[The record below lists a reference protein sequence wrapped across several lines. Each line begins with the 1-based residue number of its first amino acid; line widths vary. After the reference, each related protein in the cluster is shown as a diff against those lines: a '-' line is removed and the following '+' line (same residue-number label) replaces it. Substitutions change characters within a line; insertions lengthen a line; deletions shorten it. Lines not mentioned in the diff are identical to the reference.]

1 MSGCTPISRTSS
13 DDGAPVARHVQ
24 APSATH
30 VRPIRRVVVTVGRH
44 REARTPAD
52 ADPSRTSLLLAT
64 RNSRAT
70 GQAAS
75 ASPGCT
81 VRPTIRRVRGSR
93 ATLVADLR
101 HMTAAWDA
109 TPAGIVRAALP
120 KVALQPRFRAIA
132 YFRLSQWAWGRPGTK
147 FLAYWFQ
154 SRALQCSGAE
164 LHPAAQVGPGF
175 SIIHSVG
182 IVVGRDV
189 VAGSDLVLYQGV
201 TIGHR
206 SGSDLGQPVLGNRV
220 RVGAGAKVLGGIN
233 IGDDVVIGAN
243 AVVLGDVPCG
253 ATVTGVWRPAQDDR
267 RGSS

>member
-1 MSGCTPISRTSS
+1 VSS
-13 DDGAPVARHVQ
+13 TCSSTLKSLASTFPPPLIEIPEPQARLL
-24 APSATH
+24 
-30 VRPIRRVVVTVGRH
+30 RP
-44 REARTPAD
+44 
-52 ADPSRTSLLLAT
+52 
-64 RNSRAT
+64 
-70 GQAAS
+70 
-75 ASPGCT
+75 PGCT
-81 VRPTIRRVRGSR
+81 ARPTIRRVRGSR

-109 TPAGIVRAALP
+109 TPAGIIRAALP

-243 AVVLGDVPCG
+243 AVVLGDVPRG
-253 ATVTGVWRPAQDDR
+253 ATVTGVWKPAQDDR
-267 RGSS
+267 RGSV

>member
-1 MSGCTPISRTSS
+1 
-13 DDGAPVARHVQ
+13 
-24 APSATH
+24 
-30 VRPIRRVVVTVGRH
+30 
-44 REARTPAD
+44 
-52 ADPSRTSLLLAT
+52 
-64 RNSRAT
+64 
-70 GQAAS
+70 
-75 ASPGCT
+75 
-81 VRPTIRRVRGSR
+81 
-93 ATLVADLR
+93 
-101 HMTAAWDA
+101 MTAAWDA
-109 TPAGIVRAALP
+109 TPAGILRVALP

-132 YFRLSQWAWGRPGTK
+132 YFRLSQWAWGRRSTK

-182 IVVGRDV
+182 IVVGKDV

-206 SGSDLGQPVLGNRV
+206 SRSDLGQPVLGNRV
-220 RVGAGAKVLGGIN
+220 RVGAGAKLLGKIN

-267 RGSS
+267 RGSF